1 VSVLSIRRGQPV
13 RARLAGL
20 GSELALPPIGR
31 IEIETLYAPDI
42 ISIEAAGSPAVPARV
57 EGLNAVR
64 GKNDWW
70 QSNHEVHR
78 ANVEGP
84 WPHGDRFIV
93 RFNYDVTAKDGPM
106 AGQRMQLDETA
117 LYTVVD
123 GKIVQEEFFYN
134 M

>member
-1 VSVLSIRRGQPV
+1 MSEIVIRDTMKVGQELV
-13 RARLAGL
+13 DLCRDGRAGDA
-20 GSELALPPIGR
+20 
-31 IEIETLYAPDI
+31 IETLYAPDI